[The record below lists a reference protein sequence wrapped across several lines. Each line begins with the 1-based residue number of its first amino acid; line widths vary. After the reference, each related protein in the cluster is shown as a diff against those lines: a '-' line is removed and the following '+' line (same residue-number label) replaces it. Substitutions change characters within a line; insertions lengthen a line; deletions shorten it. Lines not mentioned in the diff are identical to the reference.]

1 MVRNACKGCPEDPL
15 RHSRKLPNPTP
26 ELQILEEGSVQLEPM
41 NVQNSPRPLVVIP
54 TYNERENIEHLL
66 PVLLGTSAD
75 LEVLVVDDASPDGTG
90 DFVCSTQVC
99 EPRVHLLRR
108 ARKLGLGSAYV
119 AGFRFALS
127 GPYTHIFEMDADF
140 SHDPRDIPRFL
151 EAIEDADLVLGSR
164 YVQGITVV
172 DWPLSRLLLSCAGN
186 LYARAITGMPIRDAT
201 GGFKCF
207 RRNVL
212 EALDLGR
219 VSSEGYSFQIE
230 INFKVWKKGFRI
242 VEIPILFRDRT
253 RGRSKM
259 SLKINREAV
268 WTVWKLKCLSLLGR
282 I

>member
-1 MVRNACKGCPEDPL
+1 MNLRDSPL
-15 RHSRKLPNPTP
+15 
-26 ELQILEEGSVQLEPM
+26 
-41 NVQNSPRPLVVIP
+41 PLVVIP
-54 TYNERENIEHLL
+54 TYNERENIERLL
-66 PVLLGTSAD
+66 RVLLEGGAR

-90 DFVCSTQVC
+90 DLVRAIEER

-108 ARKLGLGSAYV
+108 DRKLGLGSAYV

-140 SHDPRDIPRFL
+140 SHDPHDIPRFMD
-151 EAIEDADLVLGSR
+151 AIEDADLVLGSR
-164 YVQGITVV
+164 YIHGITVV

-186 LYARAITGMPIRDAT
+186 LYARAITGMPIRDTT

-207 RRNVL
+207 RRKVL
-212 EALDLGR
+212 EELDLGS

-253 RGRSKM
+253 HGRSKM